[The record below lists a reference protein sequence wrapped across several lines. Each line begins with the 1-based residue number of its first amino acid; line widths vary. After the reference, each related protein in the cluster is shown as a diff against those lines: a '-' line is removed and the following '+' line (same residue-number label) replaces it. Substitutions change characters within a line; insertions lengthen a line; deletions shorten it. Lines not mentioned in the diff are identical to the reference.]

1 MNRRRLLASSGTI
14 AGSLLAGCL
23 GEEDSPGSNAETRT
37 ETTTTS
43 TATPSPTPTSTQ
55 RPTMESNPS
64 PANGSTDSPAST
76 RSTTAGQ
83 PTGGSATR
91 SQTSTG
97 TSALRTRRLTVTD
110 RACGNP
116 TDEGAIGFE
125 NGHVTLT
132 GTITGSDGCATAVLG
147 DVTYDRAADRLRVI
161 IATGKDSGGGAICT
175 QCLTEI
181 DYEASVALENGTPG
195 TVVLVHRGTTGETRV
210 ATASP

>member
-14 AGSLLAGCL
+14 AGSLLAGCF

-43 TATPSPTPTSTQ
+43 TATPSPTSTQ
-55 RPTMESNPS
+55 RPTTESNPS
-64 PANGSTDSPAST
+64 PANGTTDSPAST

-97 TSALRTRRLTVTD
+97 TSTLRTRRLTVTD

-125 NGHVTLT
+125 NGRVTLT

-147 DVTYDRAADRLRVI
+147 DVTYDRAADRLRVVV
-161 IATGKDSGGGAICT
+161 ATEKESGGGAICT

-181 DYEASVALENGTPG
+181 DYEASVALENGTPV

>member
-14 AGSLLAGCL
+14 AGSLLAGCF

-43 TATPSPTPTSTQ
+43 TATPSPTSTQ
-55 RPTMESNPS
+55 RPTTESNPS
-64 PANGSTDSPAST
+64 PANGTTDSPAST

-97 TSALRTRRLTVTD
+97 TSTLRTRRLTVTD

-125 NGHVTLT
+125 NGRVTLT

-147 DVTYDRAADRLRVI
+147 DVTYDRAADRLRVVV
-161 IATGKDSGGGAICT
+161 ATEKESGGGAICT

-181 DYEASVALENGTPG
+181 DYEASVALENGTPV

-210 ATASP
+210 ATASS

>member
-14 AGSLLAGCL
+14 AGSLLAGCF

-43 TATPSPTPTSTQ
+43 TATPSPTSTQ
-55 RPTMESNPS
+55 RPTTESNPS
-64 PANGSTDSPAST
+64 PANGTTDSPAST

-97 TSALRTRRLTVTD
+97 TSTLRTRRLTVTD

-125 NGHVTLT
+125 NGRVTLT

-147 DVTYDRAADRLRVI
+147 DVTYDRAADRLRVVI
-161 IATGKDSGGGAICT
+161 TTGKDSGGGAICT

>member
-14 AGSLLAGCL
+14 AGSLLAGCF

-43 TATPSPTPTSTQ
+43 TATPSPTSTQ
-55 RPTMESNPS
+55 RPTTESNPS

-97 TSALRTRRLTVTD
+97 TSTLRTRRLTVTD

-125 NGHVTLT
+125 NGRVTLT

-147 DVTYDRAADRLRVI
+147 DVTYDRAADRLRVVV
-161 IATGKDSGGGAICT
+161 ATEKESGGGAICT

-181 DYEASVALENGTPG
+181 DYEASVALENGTPV

>member
-14 AGSLLAGCL
+14 AGSLLAGCF

-43 TATPSPTPTSTQ
+43 TATPSPTSTQ
-55 RPTMESNPS
+55 RPTTESNPS
-64 PANGSTDSPAST
+64 PANGATDSPAST

-83 PTGGSATR
+83 PTGGSTTR

-125 NGHVTLT
+125 NGRVTLT

-147 DVTYDRAADRLRVI
+147 DVTYDRAADRLRVVI
-161 IATGKDSGGGAICT
+161 TTGKDSGGGAICT

-181 DYEASVALENGTPG
+181 DYEASVALENGTPV